1 MTETIPTDVDKPP
14 EIKWKIREYIGTEV
28 YRTQQD
34 FDEGKPMIDPPA
46 VGEEIIVPTPTGWA
60 WATYRGDR
68 ADTDNYTWRLEF
80 DKDDRHC
87 WVAAGCIN
95 KKCLEKMKECRTY
108 DPK

>member
-1 MTETIPTDVDKPP
+1 MTETIPADIGKPP
-14 EIKWKIREYIGTEV
+14 EIKWKIREYMGTEV

-46 VGEEIIVPTPTGWA
+46 VGEEIIVGTPLGWA
-60 WATYRGDR
+60 WATYRGDY
-68 ADTDNYTWRLEF
+68 AEDTHYVWSLEF

-87 WVAAGCIN
+87 WTTVGMIN
-95 KKCLEKMKECRTY
+95 KKCIEKMKEWRTN